1 VRAPALQL
9 TPRRSAPETSGSTS
23 RRRSQARF
31 WVQLIARRI
40 VWGVVVL
47 LAVATATFFL
57 THYVPSD
64 PAVYLAGPTATART
78 VAKIRQEFGL
88 NQSILVQYGKYIG
101 NLVRGDLGISLFTK
115 RPVLSDIGDTLP
127 VTLGLIVPAF
137 AVYVCLSIVLG
148 FTAAYGGRT
157 RSTLIRLVT
166 MVLSA
171 APVYWLGLVLQFFF
185 YNDFHIFPDGGQL
198 SITAAAPT
206 TITHV
211 AWLDS
216 LLTANFSDFVSA
228 VWHLVLP
235 MTAIVLG
242 LLAVGTR
249 LMTGAVEEEL
259 GKHYV
264 RTARGKGLPE
274 RKIMLKHI
282 LRATVNPFVTVTG
295 VQFGYLIT
303 YTILVEVVFTW
314 PGLGYYLYQSI
325 QINDYAPLIGVAL
338 VAATGFILIS
348 FISDVIYHLVDPRI
362 EIT

>member
-1 VRAPALQL
+1 MRALPLQPRSRLFGVERGKVNSRVRGQTWLWA
-9 TPRRSAPETSGSTS
+9 
-23 RRRSQARF
+23 
-31 WVQLIARRI
+31 ARRI
-40 VWGVVVL
+40 LWGFVVL
-47 LAVATATFFL
+47 VAIATATFFL

-64 PAVYLAGPTATART
+64 PAVYLAGPTATTRA

-88 NQSILVQYGKYIG
+88 NKSILVQYEKYMA
-101 NLVRGDLGISLFTK
+101 NLVQGDLGISLFTK
-115 RPVLSDIGDTLP
+115 RSVLSDIARTLP

-137 AVYVCLSIVLG
+137 VVYVCLSMVLG
-148 FTAAYGGRT
+148 FIAAYGRRG
-157 RSTLIRLVT
+157 RSTGIRLIT
-166 MVLSA
+166 MALSA
-171 APVYWLGLVLQFFF
+171 APVYWLALVLQYLF
-185 YNDFHIFPDGGQL
+185 YEQLHVFPNGGQL
-198 SITAAAPT
+198 SITATPPT
-206 TITHV
+206 TITHI

-216 LLTANFSDFVSA
+216 LLTVNFSDLTGA
-228 VWHLVLP
+228 LWHLVLP
-235 MTAIVLG
+235 LTAIVCG
-242 LLAVGTR
+242 LLAVGAR

-274 RKIMLKHI
+274 RKIMFKHI
-282 LRATVNPFVTVTG
+282 LRATINPFVTVTG

-338 VAATGFILIS
+338 VAAAGFVLIS

-362 EIT
+362 ELT